1 MPSAVRQVGFAPSP
15 IYTRQPYQPELAAL
29 HNYATHA
36 SHCQTCAHPYSTHL
50 NGSTLCPK
58 GHAHARAVATYV
70 FNHEGQAYS
79 TTDVE
84 NGAQRV
90 QIEIPVGCE
99 VVRELLA
106 AMERGLR
113 LRAREDKVIS
123 YDRNYY
129 IPARPVIS
137 QSQPPR
143 SPTNLS
149 TTTTT
154 TPSTPTSAQRVEIV
168 EPRREQR
175 RERVQIVEVARR
187 RRERKSEKTYI
198 PGRGSLYASDIEE
211 RRRKYIEDGYY
222 RQPTQSASEYYDPR
236 FYR

>member
-15 IYTRQPYQPELAAL
+15 VYTRQPHQPELAAM

-36 SHCQTCAHPYSTHL
+36 SHCQICAHPYSTHL
-50 NGSTLCPK
+50 SGSTLCPK

-70 FNHEGQAYS
+70 FNYAGQAYS

-84 NGAQRV
+84 AGAQRV

-113 LRAREDKVIS
+113 LRAREEKTVS

-129 IPARPVIS
+129 IPARPVVT
-137 QSQPPR
+137 QEQPPR
-143 SPTNLS
+143 SPTAPTYP
-149 TTTTT
+149 TT
-154 TPSTPTSAQRVEIV
+154 QRFEVV
-168 EPRREQR
+168 EPPRERR
-175 RERVQIVEVARR
+175 RERGQVVEVAPR
-187 RRERKSEKTYI
+187 RRERKSETTYV

-211 RRRKYIEDGYY
+211 RRRKYLEDGYY
-222 RQPTQSASEYYDPR
+222 RQPVQPANEYYDPR

>member
-15 IYTRQPYQPELAAL
+15 IYTRQPYQPELAAM
-29 HNYATHA
+29 HNFATHA
-36 SHCQTCAHPYSTHL
+36 SHCQTCAHPFSTHL
-50 NGSTLCPK
+50 SGSTLCPK
-58 GHAHARAVATYV
+58 GHAHARAVASYV
-70 FNHEGQAYS
+70 FNYAGQAYS

-84 NGAQRV
+84 AGAQRV

-113 LRAREDKVIS
+113 LIAIEEKVVS

-129 IPARPVIS
+129 IPARPVVT
-137 QSQPPR
+137 QEQPPR
-143 SPTNLS
+143 SP
-149 TTTTT
+149 
-154 TPSTPTSAQRVEIV
+154 STPASPITRRIEIV
-168 EPRREQR
+168 DPPRERR
-175 RERVQIVEVARR
+175 RERVQVVEVAPR

-211 RRRKYIEDGYY
+211 RRKKYLEDGYY
-222 RQPTQSASEYYDPR
+222 RQPTQPASEYYDPR